1 MRRLA
6 FALAM
11 ALSLAGCAHAAG
23 PLANRKHASLTLLP
37 ISGVVADQAA
47 VLEDA
52 ICQGLVDGNGG
63 DVSCPSSVRQVLA
76 LQRQRALATGDVTAA
91 DQVVEQSMLMGE
103 NVQAQVAHEGEDW
116 ALTLSYAEA
125 PDTPAKATQKISAR
139 SFEELVERAT
149 EAAHALL
156 R

>member
-1 MRRLA
+1 MRRFA

-23 PLANRKHASLTLLP
+23 PVVSRPHAPVTLLP
-37 ISGVVADQAA
+37 IAGVSADQAG

-52 ICQGLVDGNGG
+52 ICQGLVDANGG

-76 LQRQRALATGDVTAA
+76 LQRQRALATGDAAAA
-91 DQVVEQSMLMGE
+91 DRVVEQSMLIGE
-103 NVQAQVAHEGEDW
+103 NVRAQVAREGENW

-125 PDTPAKATQKISAR
+125 PDTPAKASKKISAS
-139 SFEELVERAT
+139 SFEELVERST